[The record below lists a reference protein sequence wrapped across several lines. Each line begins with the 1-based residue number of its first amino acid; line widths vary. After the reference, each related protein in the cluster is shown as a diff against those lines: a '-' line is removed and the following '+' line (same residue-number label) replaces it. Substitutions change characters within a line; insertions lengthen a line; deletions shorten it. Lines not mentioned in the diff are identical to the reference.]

1 MHQFD
6 DEDTSFVQPQPKA
19 PTTQAQAAEGS
30 GAYLL
35 PTAAELRSV
44 VPGRRNAGR
53 FLGLFLA
60 FLFVF
65 GGGLLTGWQ
74 VGQHGTA
81 TPVSFF
87 SSPPERVEKV
97 RETVIANVRPA
108 VVQVNVRKQNESEL
122 GSGVIIDPKGYIV
135 TNNHV
140 VEGGQTIEVV
150 LDNGMTRPAHLVGTA
165 PDDDLAVL
173 KVDPGHTNLTSLPL
187 GDSSKLEV
195 GQDVLVIGNPLGIT
209 QTVTSGIISALGR
222 NVAAGTQGTILPNT
236 IQTDAPINPGNS
248 GGALV
253 DMQGKLI
260 GIPTLRAMDPHF
272 RTPAN
277 GVGFAIPSNRVK
289 FIVPQLIQHG
299 AVVRTG
305 RAALEVQVTD
315 IDAPFAAQNNL
326 PIDHG
331 ALVVS
336 VTAGGAAAKAGIQP
350 NDIIIQIDEKEV
362 NGTLALS
369 DVLINK
375 NPGDQVSVK
384 VQRGPQQHTFTVKLG
399 ELAAEP

>member
-1 MHQFD
+1 MHHFD
-6 DEDTSFVQPQPKA
+6 DKDRSFTQPQPKA
-19 PTTQAQAAEGS
+19 LAAQSAEGS

-35 PTAAELRSV
+35 PPAAELRPSV
-44 VPGRRNAGR
+44 FGHRSPGQV
-53 FLGLFLA
+53 LGLLLA
-60 FLFVF
+60 LLFVF

-74 VGQHGTA
+74 TGQPGTA
-81 TPVSFF
+81 TPMSFF
-87 SSPPERVEKV
+87 ASPPESVEKV
-97 RETVIANVRPA
+97 RETVIAKVRPA
-108 VVQVNVRKQNESEL
+108 VVQVNVRKQHESSL

-140 VEGGQTIEVV
+140 VDGGQTIEVV
-150 LDNGMTRPAHLVGTA
+150 LANGVTLPAHLVGTA

-173 KVDPGHTNLTSLPL
+173 KVDPDRTPLASLPL
-187 GDSSKLEV
+187 GDSSQLEV
-195 GQDVLVIGNPLGIT
+195 GQDVLAIGNPLGIT

-260 GIPTLRAMDPHF
+260 GIPTLTAMDPRF

-299 AVVRTG
+299 AVIRTG
-305 RAALEVQVTD
+305 RAALEIQVAD

-336 VTAGGAAAKAGIQP
+336 VTPGGAAAKAGIQP
-350 NDIIIQIDEKEV
+350 NDIIIQVDGKDV

-369 DVLINK
+369 DILINK
-375 NPGDQVSVK
+375 NPGDQVSVR
-384 VQRGPQQHTFTVKLG
+384 VQRGSQQQTFTVTLG
-399 ELAAEP
+399 ELAAAP